1 MAEIEKLQR
10 TLKELIDLFFA
21 HFVWGEQFL
30 QVEVRKSAVGYA
42 RRQKFPQAA
51 GIDGSKFSDFFKDH
65 ALQRIF
71 EDPGI
76 KQFAD
81 LDAGPALDQYR
92 AQEAQGVALQLKS
105 VVRFFSMH
113 SKALSPFLVPLSFR
127 NEGGNRKA
135 CNCHASPGI
144 KAGQSAIDEMILAS
158 TRLCSGANEMA
169 EKHRVVILGGGF
181 GGLAAA
187 QKLKRAPAEVI
198 LLDRRNFHLFQ
209 PLLYQVATG
218 SLSPGEI
225 AAPLRGVLSRQKNT
239 RVLLGEAMD
248 ADPQARHVILRDG
261 ATFAY
266 DSLIVATG
274 TETSYYGN
282 DSWREWAP
290 SLKSVEE
297 ATAIRHKILY
307 AFERAE
313 RAATP
318 EEASAWLTFVIV
330 GAGATGLEL
339 SGALAEIARETLRH
353 DFRKIDPQKARII
366 LMEGALRVLG
376 PFPEDLS
383 AKAEKLVTRLGV
395 EVIKSVMV
403 TNIDAGGVTFKR
415 GDSSETL
422 PAKTVLWAGGVM
434 ATPFGWKLAERTRAE
449 TDRSGRIKVTHDL
462 TIPHFPNIF
471 IVGDLAHAV
480 GEKGKA
486 LPGVAQVA
494 MQGGAYAAR
503 VIRARLEGKREPP
516 PFHYFNKGEMAVI
529 GRAAAVANIF
539 GVHVSGLLAWLMWLF
554 IHLIYI
560 VEFQSRLLVFVQWG
574 FEYLTFSRGA
584 RLITG
589 EAVTDSIDQP
599 DAKGTRSNA
608 S

>member
-1 MAEIEKLQR
+1 ME
-10 TLKELIDLFFA
+10 
-21 HFVWGEQFL
+21 
-30 QVEVRKSAVGYA
+30 
-42 RRQKFPQAA
+42 
-51 GIDGSKFSDFFKDH
+51 
-65 ALQRIF
+65 
-71 EDPGI
+71 
-76 KQFAD
+76 
-81 LDAGPALDQYR
+81 
-92 AQEAQGVALQLKS
+92 
-105 VVRFFSMH
+105 
-113 SKALSPFLVPLSFR
+113 
-127 NEGGNRKA
+127 
-135 CNCHASPGI
+135 
-144 KAGQSAIDEMILAS
+144 
-158 TRLCSGANEMA
+158 

-187 QKLKRAPAEVI
+187 QKLKRAPVEVTLI
-198 LLDRRNFHLFQ
+198 DRRNFHLFQ

-225 AAPLRGVLSRQKNT
+225 AAPIRGVLSRQKNT
-239 RVLLGEAMD
+239 SVLLGEAVD
-248 ADPQARHVILRDG
+248 VDPRAKRVILRDS
-261 ATFAY
+261 AAFEY

-274 TETSYYGN
+274 TQTSYYGN

-290 SLKSVEE
+290 SLKSVED

-318 EEASAWLTFVIV
+318 EEARAWLTFVIV

-366 LMEGALRVLG
+366 LMEGATRVLC

-383 AKAEKLVTRLGV
+383 VKAEKLVTGLGV
-395 EVIKSVMV
+395 EVIKGVMV
-403 TNIDAGGVTFKR
+403 TNIDAVGVTFKR
-415 GDSSETL
+415 GDSSDL
-422 PAKTVLWAGGVM
+422 LAAKTVIWAGGVM
-434 ATPFGWKLAERTRAE
+434 ATTFGRKLAERTKAE
-449 TDRSGRIKVTHDL
+449 TDRSGRIKVNRDL
-462 TIPHFPNIF
+462 TIPNCPDIF

-480 GEKGKA
+480 DKGGNP

-503 VIRARLEGKREPP
+503 AIRARLEGKKELP
-516 PFHYFNKGEMAVI
+516 PFHYFNKGDMAVI

-539 GVHVSGLLAWLMWLF
+539 GIHVSGLLAWLMWLF

-560 VEFQSRLLVFVQWG
+560 VEFQSRIIVFVQWG

-589 EAVTDSIDQP
+589 EAATDSVHQ
-599 DAKGTRSNA
+599 AGTMGNRSDC

>member
-1 MAEIEKLQR
+1 M
-10 TLKELIDLFFA
+10 
-21 HFVWGEQFL
+21 G
-30 QVEVRKSAVGYA
+30 
-42 RRQKFPQAA
+42 
-51 GIDGSKFSDFFKDH
+51 
-65 ALQRIF
+65 
-71 EDPGI
+71 
-76 KQFAD
+76 
-81 LDAGPALDQYR
+81 
-92 AQEAQGVALQLKS
+92 
-105 VVRFFSMH
+105 
-113 SKALSPFLVPLSFR
+113 
-127 NEGGNRKA
+127 
-135 CNCHASPGI
+135 
-144 KAGQSAIDEMILAS
+144 
-158 TRLCSGANEMA
+158 

-187 QKLKRAPAEVI
+187 QKLKRAPVEVTLI
-198 LLDRRNFHLFQ
+198 DRRNFHLFQ

-225 AAPLRGVLSRQKNT
+225 AAPLRGVLSKQKNVQ
-239 RVLLGEAMD
+239 VLMGEAVD
-248 ADPQARHVILRDG
+248 VDPQAKRVFLRDG
-261 ATFAY
+261 ATFEY
-266 DSLIVATG
+266 DSLVVATG
-274 TETSYYGN
+274 TQTSYYGN

-318 EEASAWLTFVIV
+318 EEARAWLTFIIV

-339 SGALAEIARETLRH
+339 AGALAEIANETLRH
-353 DFRKIDPQKARII
+353 DFRKIDPQEARII
-366 LMEGALRVLG
+366 LMEGAPRVLS

-395 EVIKSVMV
+395 EVVKDVMV

-415 GDSSETL
+415 GDAHENL
-422 PAKTVLWAGGVM
+422 AAKTVLWAGGVT
-434 ATPFGWKLAERTRAE
+434 ATLFGRKLAERTNSE
-449 TDRSGRIKVTHDL
+449 SDRSGRIKVNRDL
-462 TIPHFPNIF
+462 TVPNFPDVF
-471 IVGDLAHAV
+471 IIGDLAHAV
-480 GEKGKA
+480 DEKGTP

-494 MQGGAYAAR
+494 MQGGAYAVK

-529 GRAAAVANIF
+529 GRAAAVANVF

-560 VEFQSRLLVFVQWG
+560 VEFQSRIIVFIQWG

-589 EAVTDSIDQP
+589 DASSEPPQNPVTH
-599 DAKGTRSNA
+599 A
-608 S
+608 